1 MKQLLLIFSLLL
13 LVSSCKENEK
23 ERITR
28 LVNEWQGKEILF
40 PKDITFTR
48 FVTDTVD
55 YQIPQSQYK
64 VLIYIDSI
72 GCTSCKLQ
80 LPKWKKLIEYVDSA
94 TNSQVPFLFFFQSK
108 DDKELRY
115 ILKVDKFDR
124 PVCVDHRNKLNL
136 LNKFPADIMF
146 QTFLLDKDNKVIA
159 LGNPIHNSAVKDL
172 YLKQLTGKE
181 NSVKHIKTTA
191 EAINNKIDFGNIPKG
206 TVKTNTFEIINT
218 GNNPLVITDINT
230 TCGCTTATY
239 DKKPAKPGDTLRV
252 KVTVTPKDTGFFDE
266 TVTIRCNTNRPVKVK
281 IRGNVQ

>member
-40 PKDITFTR
+40 PKDITFTS

-80 LPKWKKLIEYVDSA
+80 LPKWKKLIEYVDSV

-181 NSVKHIKTTA
+181 NPVKHIKTTA
-191 EAINNKIDFGNIPKG
+191 EAINNEIDFGNIPKG
-206 TVKTNTFEIINT
+206 TAKTNTFEIINT

-252 KVTVTPKDTGFFDE
+252 EVTVTPKDTGFFDE

>member
-1 MKQLLLIFSLLL
+1 M
-13 LVSSCKENEK
+13 VSSCKENEK

-181 NSVKHIKTTA
+181 NPVKHIKTTA

>member
-1 MKQLLLIFSLLL
+1 MKQLLLILSLLL

-115 ILKVDKFDR
+115 ILKIDKFDR

-181 NSVKHIKTTA
+181 NPVKHIKTTA
-191 EAINNKIDFGNIPKG
+191 EAINNEIDFGNIPKG
-206 TVKTNTFEIINT
+206 TIKTNTFEIINT

-239 DKKPAKPGDTLRV
+239 DKKPAKPDDTLRV
-252 KVTVTPKDTGFFDE
+252 EVTVTPKDTGFFDE

-281 IRGNVQ
+281 IRGSIQ

>member
-1 MKQLLLIFSLLL
+1 M
-13 LVSSCKENEK
+13 VSSCKENEK

-80 LPKWKKLIEYVDSA
+80 LSKWKKLIEYVDSA

>member
-115 ILKVDKFDR
+115 MLKIDKFDR

-181 NSVKHIKTTA
+181 NPVKYIKTTA
-191 EAINNKIDFGNIPKG
+191 EAINNEIDFGNISKG

-252 KVTVTPKDTGFFDE
+252 EVTVTPKDTGFFDE

-281 IRGNVQ
+281 IRGNIQ

>member
-40 PKDITFTR
+40 PKEITFTR
-48 FVTDTVD
+48 FATDTVD

-181 NSVKHIKTTA
+181 NPVKHIKTTA
-191 EAINNKIDFGNIPKG
+191 EAISNEIDFGNIPKG

-281 IRGNVQ
+281 IRGNG

>member
-48 FVTDTVD
+48 FATDTVD

-94 TNSQVPFLFFFQSK
+94 TNREVPFLFFFQSK

-115 ILKVDKFDR
+115 MLKIDKFDR

-181 NSVKHIKTTA
+181 NPVKHIKTTA
-191 EAINNKIDFGNIPKG
+191 EAINNEIDLGNIPKG

-252 KVTVTPKDTGFFDE
+252 EVTATPKDTGFFDE
-266 TVTIRCNTNRPVKVK
+266 TITIRCNTNRPVKVK
-281 IRGNVQ
+281 IKGNVQ

>member
-1 MKQLLLIFSLLL
+1 MKQLLLILSLLL

-115 ILKVDKFDR
+115 ILKIDKFDR

-181 NSVKHIKTTA
+181 NPVKHIKTTA
-191 EAINNKIDFGNIPKG
+191 EAINNEIDFGNIPKG
-206 TVKTNTFEIINT
+206 TIKTNTFEIINT

-239 DKKPAKPGDTLRV
+239 DKKPAKPGDILRV
-252 KVTVTPKDTGFFDE
+252 EVTVTPKDTGFFDE

-281 IRGNVQ
+281 IRGNIQ

>member
-80 LPKWKKLIEYVDSA
+80 LPKWKKLIEYVDSV

-181 NSVKHIKTTA
+181 NPVKHIKTTA
-191 EAINNKIDFGNIPKG
+191 EAINNEIDFGNIPKG

-281 IRGNVQ
+281 IRGNG